1 MDDILRDFLTETSE
15 SIEQVDREL
24 VRFERDP
31 DNHAVLANIFRL
43 VHTIKGTCG
52 FLGLNRLEAVSHAA
66 ETLMSRLRDGTRR
79 RHPRLDGPHQ
89 GHHPRAGGN
98 GGRAGG

>member
-43 VHTIKGTCG
+43 VHTI
-52 FLGLNRLEAVSHAA
+52 
-66 ETLMSRLRDGTRR
+66 
-79 RHPRLDGPHQ
+79 
-89 GHHPRAGGN
+89 
-98 GGRAGG
+98 